1 MNKKRILMI
10 SLCALMLTGCS
21 GHNTSVSNGDS
32 TLMTVGDT
40 SYTKND
46 VSSANIYIFSLC
58 PNEFKLG
65 LVTFLEVKTISSF
78 LLIRMS
84 AKKTSILIKRKLDSD
99 IIIVEKC
106 SRRGQKSPAMEAV
119 KAISIGNESANK
131 AK

>member
-46 VSSANIYIFSLC
+46 VYTLLKNTSGTSDGMTHIQSIIY
-58 PNEFKLG
+58 NK
-65 LVTFLEVKTISSF
+65 EVGKT
-78 LLIRMS
+78 
-84 AKKTSILIKRKLDSD
+84 K
-99 IIIVEKC
+99 
-106 SRRGQKSPAMEAV
+106 AMKE
-119 KAISIGNESANK
+119 
-131 AK
+131 